1 MAENQGGI
9 LSHIVHFSLKFKGIV
24 IALAT
29 ILVFYGIFII
39 TRARYSIFPNFA
51 PPEVVIQTEAPG
63 LSPEQVEQLVTQPIE
78 NILNG
83 ARDLVSM
90 RSGSIQG
97 VSVITLTFK
106 DKSDIY
112 RDRQMIAERLTTV
125 ASLLPSGVKA
135 PTMTPL
141 TSTMGRILVLGLTSQ
156 KQSVMKLR
164 SVADWTLKPRLL
176 AVPGVGNVTVFGKEV
191 KELQIQVNPD
201 SMYRYHLDLSDIVAA
216 AGKATGIRGAGFIDT
231 GNQQVTLQI
240 KGQSPTPK
248 ELAQTVILYRNGT
261 NVTLGD
267 VAKVKIGYEP
277 PAGSA
282 TINGKTGVIINVVSQ
297 YGANTEAV
305 TTNVER
311 ALQSL
316 KPGLKKLHI
325 QLHSHLFR
333 PADFIHTAIH
343 NLSMDLLLGGILVI
357 IVLSLFLFNLRTA
370 AISCIAIPLSLLT
383 AVIILEKLGITLNT
397 MTLGGLAI
405 AIGEVVDDA
414 VIDVENI
421 LRRLQENRKKEQPK
435 SIIKVVFDASLEVR
449 SAVVYATFAVIL
461 VFLPILSMSGVAGK
475 LFAPLGIAYI
485 LAILASLLVAITIT
499 PALSLILLGNRE
511 ISQVDPPVVSWL
523 KNGYMRI
530 LASIEKFPKIVIG
543 GVIALIVFG
552 ALTVPYLNESFL
564 PALREGHYVLEMALA
579 PGSSIERSEQL
590 GQKVGAALLKLPYVR
605 AFAQRIGRSQ
615 EAEDILGPQQ
625 SEIELDLKPLTRK
638 EYPKA
643 QKAIRQIL
651 AKFPAANFSMDSFLT
666 ERIEETLSGYTAAV
680 VVNIFGNNLN
690 VIGNKARQVENIL
703 KTIPDAQGV
712 RLQAPPN
719 APQMRIRL
727 RKQDL
732 ARWGFTPVEVM
743 DKISSLYKGLEV
755 GQIYQGIRII
765 NVAVILK
772 PGLRNDISEVAKIPI
787 ESPTGVYV
795 RLGQLAD
802 IYETSGPYSILH
814 EGARRVQVIT
824 CNVKGGNVGNFVKEA
839 KAAIKKKISFP
850 EGTYVAFTGTAKAQA
865 KSRRD
870 LIIYSLIAL
879 AGILI
884 LLSVVMGHYR
894 NLLLI
899 VLNLPFAL
907 VGGLFAVFIT
917 NGGLSIGSMVGFVT
931 LFGITIRNGIMMIS
945 HFQHLVTEEGYE
957 WGFETALKGASE
969 RLSPILMTALVTA
982 LGLLPLAL
990 GSGAAGREIEGPMAI
1005 VILGGLIT
1013 STILNILVLPT
1024 LALRFGKFD

>member
-1 MAENQGGI
+1 MAENQDGI
-9 LSHIVHFSLKFKGIV
+9 LSHIVHFSLKFKGII

-29 ILVFYGIFII
+29 IVVFYGIFVI
-39 TRARYSIFPNFA
+39 TRAKYSIFPNFA

-83 ARDLVSM
+83 TRDMVSM

-97 VSVITLTFK
+97 VSKITLTFK
-106 DKSDIY
+106 NKSDIY
-112 RDRQMIAERLTTV
+112 QDRQMIAERLTTV
-125 ASLLPSGVKA
+125 TGSLPAGVKA

-156 KQSVMKLR
+156 KQSLMKLR
-164 SVADWTLKPRLL
+164 SVADWTLKPQLL

-191 KELQIQVNPD
+191 KELQIQVKPD
-201 SMYRYHLDLSDIVAA
+201 ALYRYHLSLSDIVAA

-231 GNQQVTLQI
+231 GNQQVTLQV
-240 KGQSPTPK
+240 KGQSLTPK
-248 ELAQTVILYRNGT
+248 ELAQTVLLHEKGANI
-261 NVTLGD
+261 TLGD
-267 VAKVKIGYEP
+267 VAMVKIGYEP

-282 TINGKTGVIINVVSQ
+282 TINGKTGVIINVASQ
-297 YGANTEAV
+297 YGVNTEEV
-305 TTNVER
+305 TSNVEQ

-316 KPGLKKLHI
+316 KPGLEKLHI

-333 PADFIHTAIH
+333 PADFIQTAIH
-343 NLSMDLLLGGILVI
+343 NLSTDLPLGGILVI

-370 AISCIAIPLSLLT
+370 AISCTAIPLSLLT
-383 AVIILEKLGITLNT
+383 AVIVLEKLGITLNT

-435 SIIKVVFDASLEVR
+435 PILKVVFDASLEVR

-461 VFLPILSMSGVAGK
+461 VFLPILSMTGVAGK

-511 ISQVDPPVVSWL
+511 ISQIEPPLVSWL
-523 KNGYMRI
+523 KKGYVKI
-530 LASIEKFPKIVIG
+530 LTAIEQFPKLVMSSVIIL
-543 GVIALIVFG
+543 IALGIFMI
-552 ALTVPYLNESFL
+552 PFLNESFL

-579 PGSSIERSEQL
+579 PGSSIEQSEQL
-590 GQKVGAALLKLPYVR
+590 GQKVGTALLKLPYVR

-625 SEIELDLKPLTRK
+625 SEIELDLKPLTRA

-643 QKAIRQIL
+643 QKAIRQTL
-651 AKFPAANFSMDSFLT
+651 ARFPAANFSMDSFLT

-690 VIGNKARQVENIL
+690 VISQKAQQVENLL
-703 KTIPDAQGV
+703 KTIPDAQGI

-719 APQMRIRL
+719 APQMTIKL
-727 RKQDL
+727 RKQEL

-743 DKISSLYKGLEV
+743 DKISTLYRGLEV
-755 GQIYQGIRII
+755 GQIYQGIRTVNI
-765 NVAVILK
+765 AVILSPK
-772 PGLRNDISEVAKIPI
+772 LRNDINEVRKMPI

-795 RLGQLAD
+795 RLGQLAN
-802 IYETSGPYSILH
+802 IYEASGPYSILH
-814 EGARRVQVIT
+814 EGARRVQVVT
-824 CNVKGGNVGNFVKEA
+824 CNVKGGDTGAFVKEA
-839 KAAIKKKISFP
+839 KALIQKKISFP
-850 EGTYVAFTGTAKAQA
+850 EGTYVTFTGTARAQA

-870 LIIYSLIAL
+870 LIIYSLMAL
-879 AGILI
+879 AGILL

-894 NLLLI
+894 NLMLI

-907 VGGLFAVFIT
+907 VGGIFAVYFT
-917 NGGLSIGSMVGFVT
+917 TGRLSVGSMVGFVT

-945 HFQHLVTEEGYE
+945 HFQHLVTEEGYK
-957 WGFETALKGASE
+957 WGFETAIKGASE
-969 RLSPILMTALVTA
+969 RLAPILMTALVTA

-1013 STILNILVLPT
+1013 STALNLLVLPT
-1024 LALRFGKFD
+1024 LALRFGRFD